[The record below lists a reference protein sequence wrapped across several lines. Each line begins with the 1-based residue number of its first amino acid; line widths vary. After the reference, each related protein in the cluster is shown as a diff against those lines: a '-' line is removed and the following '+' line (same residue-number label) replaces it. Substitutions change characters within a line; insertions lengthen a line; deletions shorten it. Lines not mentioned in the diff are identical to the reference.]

1 LPAVRSGRS
10 LLLFGP
16 PGNGKT
22 TLATRVAKIFRD
34 TVHIPYAIEVAGHI
48 IKVFD
53 PTLHKAK
60 KPEEKA
66 ATPPAISLQR
76 SGSDERWVPCARPV
90 AIAGGEFTL
99 EMLDLQYSSDVRFY
113 DAPLHVKAIN
123 GMLLID
129 DFGRQK
135 FRPDDLLNR
144 WIVPMESKVDYL
156 QLHTGASFP
165 LPFDVLLIFSTN
177 LQPEDLMDAAFLRRI
192 RYKVKLHSPTRDEYR
207 RIFEAVAKSHA
218 LVLTDEIFE
227 FVVESLSGK
236 FDLAYYQPGFI
247 CEQVV
252 EACKA
257 FNHRPRLNEEM
268 VAEALTNLY
277 FDLQEA
283 RDAKP
288 VGFG

>member
-1 LPAVRSGRS
+1 
-10 LLLFGP
+10 
-16 PGNGKT
+16 
-22 TLATRVAKIFRD
+22 
-34 TVHIPYAIEVAGHI
+34 
-48 IKVFD
+48 
-53 PTLHKAK
+53 
-60 KPEEKA
+60 
-66 ATPPAISLQR
+66 
-76 SGSDERWVPCARPV
+76 VPCARPV

-144 WIVPMESKVDYL
+144 WIVPLESKIDYL
-156 QLHTGASFP
+156 QLHTGASFS

-177 LQPEDLMDAAFLRRI
+177 LQPDDLMDAAFLRRI

-207 RIFEAVAKSHA
+207 EIFEAVAKSHG
-218 LVLTDEIFE
+218 LGLTDEIFE
-227 FVVESLSGK
+227 FVIDSLNGR

-247 CEQVV
+247 CEQVI

-257 FNHRPRLNEEM
+257 FNLRPQLSKEM

-283 RDAKP
+283 EDSKR
-288 VGFG
+288 VGFE

>member
-1 LPAVRSGRS
+1 VY
-10 LLLFGP
+10 
-16 PGNGKT
+16 
-22 TLATRVAKIFRD
+22 
-34 TVHIPYAIEVAGHI
+34 IPYAIEVAGQI

-53 PTLHKAK
+53 PTLHKPRE
-60 KPEEKA
+60 PEEKTSNA
-66 ATPPAISLQR
+66 PGISLQR
-76 SGSDERWVPCARPV
+76 SGSDERWVRCARPV

-99 EMLDLQYSSDVRFY
+99 EMLDLQYSSEVRFY

-144 WIVPMESKVDYL
+144 WIVPMENKIDYL
-156 QLHTGASFP
+156 QFHTGASFS

-207 RIFEAVAKSHA
+207 QIFEAVAKSHG
-218 LVLTDEIFE
+218 LGLTDEIFE
-227 FVVESLSGK
+227 FVIDSLNGR

-247 CEQVV
+247 CEQVI

-257 FNHRPRLNEEM
+257 FNLRPELKKEM

-283 RDAKP
+283 EDSKR
-288 VGFG
+288 VGFE